1 MFGKKKTP
9 PLEIPTQSQ
18 DVQSVRDRIEAR
30 IQPPQPPVAQQPQPS
45 YQPTQQIQAVPETP
59 TRFCIAERAMIEQ
72 PQMVTTDSGQVI
84 STGQFQMR
92 ETIRII
98 SNLNFEEMIDIVSN
112 TPSNSSI
119 HVKIKD
125 LMKKMIK

>member
-9 PLEIPTQSQ
+9 ILEIPPQSQ

-30 IQPPQPPVAQQPQPS
+30 VQPQVAPQPA
-45 YQPTQQIQAVPETP
+45 YQPVQQVQAMPETS

-72 PQMVTTDSGQVI
+72 PQMVTADSGQVI

-98 SNLNFEEMIDIVSN
+98 SNLSFEEMIDIVSN

-119 HVKIKD
+119 HIKIRD